1 MSLDHNFSTS
11 SSYAVGSAVDE
22 TAVLSFPPSQKM
34 PKPWSN
40 ELDRVLASK
49 TGGLWGQKI
58 QERRNQIFQFNYTFC
73 LAREA
78 PLQAL
83 LQNFPIFQQ
92 PFWDA
97 CL

>member
-49 TGGLWGQKI
+49 TGGL
-58 QERRNQIFQFNYTFC
+58 
-73 LAREA
+73 
-78 PLQAL
+78 
-83 LQNFPIFQQ
+83 
-92 PFWDA
+92 
-97 CL
+97 